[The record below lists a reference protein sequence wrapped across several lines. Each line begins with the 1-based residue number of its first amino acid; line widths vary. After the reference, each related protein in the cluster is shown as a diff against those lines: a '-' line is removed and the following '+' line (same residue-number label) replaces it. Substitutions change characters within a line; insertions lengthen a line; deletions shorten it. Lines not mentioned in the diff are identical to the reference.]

1 MVVCDEAGSEHG
13 WHRVNADGDTGTE
26 AAVIGGAAA
35 AGAGGFPV
43 HDDQVCAAAEEL
55 NELAAGLPAAVDH
68 GPGCCFCDAEEHPDT
83 ALVEA
88 AAGLSHVSMVCSSG
102 ICGI

>member
-1 MVVCDEAGSEHG
+1 MRPVLNTPGSG
-13 WHRVNADGDTGTE
+13 VNADGDAGTE
-26 AAVIGGAAA
+26 SAVKGGAAA

-43 HDDQVCAAAEEL
+43 HDDQVCVAAEEL

-68 GPGCCFCDAEEHPDT
+68 GPGCCVCDAEKHPDT

-88 AAGLSHVSMVCSSG
+88 AAGLTGVSVVWR
-102 ICGI
+102 